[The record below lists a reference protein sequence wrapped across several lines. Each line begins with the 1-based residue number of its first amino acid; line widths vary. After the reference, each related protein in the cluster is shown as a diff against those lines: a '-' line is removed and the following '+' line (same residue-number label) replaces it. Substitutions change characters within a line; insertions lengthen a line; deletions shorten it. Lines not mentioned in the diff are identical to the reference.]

1 MNAVRQIYE
10 NLPGMIK
17 TPAFLKSRRVE
28 VIMLPL
34 DGKIPSEK
42 NKTNKNANPI
52 DEFIGAWEG
61 KPLTRPDQGEPE
73 TRELLK

>member
-34 DGKIPSEK
+34 DGKVLSEK

-61 KPLTRPDQGEPE
+61 EPLTRPNQGEPE